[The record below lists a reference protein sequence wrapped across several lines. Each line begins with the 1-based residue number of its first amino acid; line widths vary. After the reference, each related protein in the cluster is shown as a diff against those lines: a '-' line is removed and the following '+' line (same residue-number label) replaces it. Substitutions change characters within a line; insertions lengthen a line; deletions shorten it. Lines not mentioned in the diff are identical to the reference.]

1 MTQAAVLSF
10 DDAPTEAPHGSDVS
24 AALSSLA
31 PGDSACVVEL
41 ALDPEM
47 AGWLRAVGIS
57 ERERVTVLRLG
68 AFGGPIHVRTSSGG
82 EFALHRDLAASVL
95 TRRVLPDREPPP

>member
-1 MTQAAVLSF
+1 MTQAALLPF
-10 DDAPTEAPHGSDVS
+10 DDSLTEAPQGSGTG

-31 PGDSACVVEL
+31 PGDSACVIEL

-57 ERERVTVLRLG
+57 ERERLTVLRLG

-82 EFALHRDLAASVL
+82 EFALHRALAASVL
-95 TRRVLPDREPPP
+95 TRRVLPGREPPP